1 MGTNTL
7 LYLPWAQKG
16 THLYFWLIS
25 CIGSK
30 LSRMSTHPGV
40 SFAWLI
46 ECTCEVLRRIH
57 THEISSQEINSHQI
71 NFSRDQLQQ
80 GQLPPDQLLIKVVM
94 KCDSVWVNVD
104 SRGVPLQWS
113 VPLQRIVHFKE
124 MHHFKHYSVINH
136 CHISISK
143 VQLVV
148 VAGIHTWKNKSSQY
162 FWDYWCDVKGAS
174 YHRDEN
180 QLVWSQH
187 YAKFVQRDVKL
198 STLRDFRMED
208 AT

>member
-1 MGTNTL
+1 MGTKGYPPL
-7 LYLPWAQKG
+7 LLTYFLYRVKAFSNEHPSWSELCMTNRVHLWSFEKDSRPRNQLPG
-16 THLYFWLIS
+16 
-25 CIGSK
+25 
-30 LSRMSTHPGV
+30 
-40 SFAWLI
+40 
-46 ECTCEVLRRIH
+46 
-57 THEISSQEINSHQI
+57 
-71 NFSRDQLQQ
+71 D
-80 GQLPPDQLLIKVVM
+80 QLPPDQLLIKVVM
-94 KCDSVWVNVD
+94 KCDSAWVNVD

-148 VAGIHTWKNKSSQY
+148 VAGIHTWKNMSSQY